1 MSVGRLNHVRL
12 VAERALS
19 LMRQGGALAFVSY
32 DLPGEDE
39 EGNEV
44 DYARIVR
51 EELDKKLRG
60 YGFKIVSVCRRCVD
74 EDIYLV
80 APSDLPDEN
89 VEVLFHILVSAYGYR
104 GGLDKYTAVVEA
116 YTNMSFDEVL
126 AEVKKAW
133 GL

>member
-1 MSVGRLNHVRL
+1 MSVGGLNHVRL

-19 LMRQGGALAFVSY
+19 LMRQGGALAFTSY

-51 EELDKKLRG
+51 EELNRALRR
-60 YGFKIVSVCRRCVD
+60 YGFKIVSVCWRCID
-74 EDIYLV
+74 EDIYLI

-89 VEVLFHILVSAYGYR
+89 IEVLFHTLVNAYGYR
-104 GGLDKYTAVVEA
+104 GGLDRYTDLVEA